1 MNGFPN
7 KQIYRWH
14 LLSSDPPST
23 DPSLHFP
30 WTEVPAQV
38 DLSHSI
44 DLSMQLHASDI
55 LVL

>member
-14 LLSSDPPST
+14 LLSSDPLST